1 MTDGQKFV
9 EIGTGQGDDYAT
21 GYLLNYLYFTEHYKL
36 TAMDL
41 NKQQAPDADPKE
53 IKHIDSHQQIDM
65 AGWRYTIF
73 FSLFKKQKKPFY
85 IFLKERW
92 KYYNVFLF

>member
-41 NKQQAPDADPKE
+41 NKQQAPDADSAK
-53 IKHIDSHQQIDM
+53 
-65 AGWRYTIF
+65 
-73 FSLFKKQKKPFY
+73 
-85 IFLKERW
+85 
-92 KYYNVFLF
+92 

>member
-9 EIGTGQGDDYAT
+9 DIGTGQGDDYAT

-53 IKHIDSHQQIDM
+53 IKQIDSDQQIDI

-73 FSLFKKQKKPFY
+73 FHHLRSKRNHF
-85 IFLKERW
+85 IF
-92 KYYNVFLF
+92 F

>member
-36 TAMDL
+36 TTMDL
-41 NKQQAPDADPKE
+41 NKQQALDADPKAM
-53 IKHIDSHQQIDM
+53 KQIDS
-65 AGWRYTIF
+65 AGNLQPDGDINF
-73 FSLFKKQKKPFY
+73 FSLFKKQNKPFY
-85 IFLKERW
+85 IFQKEP
-92 KYYNVFLF
+92 